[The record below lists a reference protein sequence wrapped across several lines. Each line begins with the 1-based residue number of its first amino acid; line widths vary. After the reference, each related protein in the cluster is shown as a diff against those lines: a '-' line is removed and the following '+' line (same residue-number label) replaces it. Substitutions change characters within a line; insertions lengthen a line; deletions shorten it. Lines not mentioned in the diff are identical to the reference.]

1 MAKRSVAKIVIKI
14 KVRTESVN
22 VFFILILFIVYAE
35 PALPAG
41 RLVLG
46 SLNYLRD
53 PEINSG

>member
-22 VFFILILFIVYAE
+22 VFFILFLSE
-35 PALPAG
+35 PALLAG
-41 RLVLG
+41 RLV
-46 SLNYLRD
+46 SASINYLRD

>member
-1 MAKRSVAKIVIKI
+1 MAKRSVANIVIKI

-22 VFFILILFIVYAE
+22 VFFIFFLFIVYAE

-41 RLVLG
+41 RLVLA